1 MSRQLSFIFDYGV
14 TREQACIM
22 CHLSSE
28 CEGCCLK
35 CTKDNGCHGQLCSQ
49 PYRDHE
55 GQRWNTWIYLVRTS
69 LPELKRFVP
78 KKYHKYLKND

>member
-55 GQRWNTWIYLVRTS
+55 GQRWNAWIYLASRTQALRAEEIS
-69 LPELKRFVP
+69 QVLKEQI
-78 KKYHKYLKND
+78 D